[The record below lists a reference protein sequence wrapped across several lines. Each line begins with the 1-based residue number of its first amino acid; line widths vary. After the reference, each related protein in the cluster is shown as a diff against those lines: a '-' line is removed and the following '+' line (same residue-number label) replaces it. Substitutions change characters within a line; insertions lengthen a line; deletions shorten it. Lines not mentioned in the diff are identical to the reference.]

1 MYTVSGVVSGEWYL
15 EFNVAGCTY
24 MYMITY
30 FIEYFLSPV
39 LQATPWR
46 PSARSLISSL
56 QHTHKVCYKE
66 RHNEVDYGSTM
77 LAIATEDL
85 QAAT

>member
-1 MYTVSGVVSGEWYL
+1 MSGEWYL
-15 EFNVAGCTY
+15 ESNVAGCTY

-30 FIEYFLSPV
+30 FIEYFLF
-39 LQATPWR
+39 L
-46 PSARSLISSL
+46 PSYKPRHGDRLRSLISSL

-66 RHNEVDYGSTM
+66 RHNEVDYGSTL